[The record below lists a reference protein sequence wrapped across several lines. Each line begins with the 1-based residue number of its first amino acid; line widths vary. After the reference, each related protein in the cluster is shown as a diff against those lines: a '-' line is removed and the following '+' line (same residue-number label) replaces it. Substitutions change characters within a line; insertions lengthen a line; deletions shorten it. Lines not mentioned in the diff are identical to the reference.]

1 MAEATFLE
9 QKKLR
14 PGAAATVILMHGAAL
29 TALLLA
35 KPELVE
41 HIGYTPIK
49 LIPIHTPPPPPPPP
63 SRPPEPDRRVAERP
77 HIVDSFVPP
86 IPDDRGI
93 TTTETTR
100 PPPDLGSR
108 PGGEE
113 IGGDSVA
120 GRGDVVPHV
129 DPIRLPAQM
138 IGSNLQPPYP
148 ASEQRMEREGRV
160 VIQVTIG
167 ADGRVSAV
175 RRVDATSDA
184 FWEATERHARRSW
197 RFRPATVDGRPVEST
212 RTLTVHFR
220 MDGSG

>member
-14 PGAAATVILMHGAAL
+14 PGAALTVILMHGAAL

-35 KPELVE
+35 KTD
-41 HIGYTPIK
+41 IGERIGFTPIDTWNV
-49 LIPIHTPPPPPPPP
+49 PVPPPPPPPP
-63 SRPPEPDRRVAERP
+63 RTPEPDRPRAEQR
-77 HIVDSFVPP
+77 HVVDSFIPP
-86 IPDDRGI
+86 LPPDRGI
-93 TTTETTR
+93 TTAETTR
-100 PPPDLGSR
+100 DPPDLGSR

-113 IGGDSVA
+113 TGGSSVPD
-120 GRGDVVPHV
+120 RGVVIPPA

-148 ASEQRMEREGRV
+148 TSEQRMEREGRV

-167 ADGRVSAV
+167 PDGRVIAV
-175 RRVDATSDA
+175 RRVNATSDA

-212 RTLTVHFR
+212 RTLTVHFQ
-220 MDGSG
+220 MDG

>member
-14 PGAAATVILMHGAAL
+14 PGAALTVILMHGAAL

-35 KPELVE
+35 KTEVIDLP
-41 HIGYTPIK
+41 GFTPIE
-49 LIPIHTPPPPPPPP
+49 LIKIRTPPPPPPPP
-63 SRPPEPDRRVAERP
+63 SRPAEPERRL
-77 HIVDSFVPP
+77 VDQRHVVDTTIPPVPT
-86 IPDDRGI
+86 DRGI
-93 TTTETTR
+93 TTSETTR
-100 PPPDLGSR
+100 EPPDLGSR

-113 IGGDSVA
+113 TGGSSVPD
-120 GRGDVVPHV
+120 RGVVIPPA

-148 ASEQRMEREGRV
+148 AGEQRMEREGRV

-167 ADGRVSAV
+167 PDGRVTAV
-175 RRVDATSDA
+175 RRVNATSNA
-184 FWEATERHARRSW
+184 FWEATERHARRNW

-212 RTLTVHFR
+212 RTLTVHFQ
-220 MDGSG
+220 MDG

>member
-14 PGAAATVILMHGAAL
+14 PGAALAVILMHGAAL

-35 KPELVE
+35 KTDIVE
-41 HIGYTPIK
+41 RIGFTPIDTWNV
-49 LIPIHTPPPPPPPP
+49 PVPPPPPPPP
-63 SRPPEPDRRVAERP
+63 RPPEPDRPRAEQR
-77 HIVDSFVPP
+77 HVVDSFIPP

-100 PPPDLGSR
+100 EPPDLGSR
-108 PGGEE
+108 PGGEV
-113 IGGDSVA
+113 IGGDTVPD
-120 GRGDVVPHV
+120 RGVVIPPA

-138 IGSNLQPPYP
+138 LGSNLQPPYP
-148 ASEQRMEREGRV
+148 VSEQRMEREGRV

-167 ADGRVSAV
+167 PDGRVIAV
-175 RRVDATSDA
+175 RRVNATSDA

-212 RTLTVHFR
+212 RTLTVHFQ
-220 MDGSG
+220 MDG

>member
-9 QKKLR
+9 QKRIR
-14 PGAAATVILMHGAAL
+14 PGAALTVILMHGAAL

-41 HIGYTPIK
+41 QIGYTPIK
-49 LIPIHTPPPPPPPP
+49 LIPVHTPPPPPPPP
-63 SRPPEPDRRVAERP
+63 PPSEPRPRVAEQRHVP
-77 HIVDSFVPP
+77 DSFIPP

-93 TTTETTR
+93 TTPETTR
-100 PPPDLGSR
+100 EPPDLGSR
-108 PGGEE
+108 PGGGETA
-113 IGGDSVA
+113 GGSIPD
-120 GRGDVVPHV
+120 RGVVVPQV

-148 ASEQRMEREGRV
+148 TSEQRMEREGRV
-160 VIQVTIG
+160 VIEVTIG
-167 ADGRVSAV
+167 IDGRVTAV
-175 RRVDATSDA
+175 RRVNATSDA

>member
-14 PGAAATVILMHGAAL
+14 PGAALTVILMHGAAL

-35 KPELVE
+35 NPEIAQR
-41 HIGYTPIK
+41 IGYTPIK
-49 LIPIHTPPPPPPPP
+49 LVPIHTPPPPPPPP
-63 SRPPEPDRRVAERP
+63 SRPPEPDQPLMEQRHV
-77 HIVDSFVPP
+77 VDSFVPP

-93 TTTETTR
+93 TTAETTR
-100 PPPDLGSR
+100 EPPDLGSR
-108 PGGEE
+108 TGGEE
-113 IGGDSVA
+113 TGGNSVPD
-120 GRGDVVPHV
+120 RGVVIPPA

-138 IGSNLQPPYP
+138 IGANLQPPYP

-167 ADGRVSAV
+167 TDGRVIAV
-175 RRVDATSDA
+175 RRVNATSDA
-184 FWEATERHARRSW
+184 FWDATERHARRSW

-212 RTLTVHFR
+212 RTLTVNFQLT
-220 MDGSG
+220 G